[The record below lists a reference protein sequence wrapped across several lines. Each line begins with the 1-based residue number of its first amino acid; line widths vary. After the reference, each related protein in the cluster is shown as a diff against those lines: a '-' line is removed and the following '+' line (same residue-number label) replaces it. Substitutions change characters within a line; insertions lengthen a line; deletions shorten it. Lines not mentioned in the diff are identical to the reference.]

1 VASCGLYEETSV
13 LVCPE
18 AAARSLTGL
27 LDALVT
33 AM

>member
-1 VASCGLYEETSV
+1 VANWGLYEETSV
-13 LVCPE
+13 LVCSE
-18 AAARSLTGL
+18 ADARLLTGL